1 MSPRPAGAV
10 TRAAVARAAATR
22 TAATRAAATRTAPA
36 APDVTA
42 AVTPAVPAPATA
54 RSPREAHAMPRVLA
68 VIPARGG
75 SKGVPGKNLADVGGM
90 PLVVRAVRAC
100 LGAATVTDVLVST
113 DSEAIGDAARGA
125 GAVVLRR
132 PAGISGDTA
141 TSEAALLHAL
151 DSFEELHSVTV
162 DVVLLVQ
169 CTSPFVTA
177 SDVESV
183 AAAVAS
189 GAADSALT
197 AAPFHGFLWRRT
209 PDGSGTGVNHDV
221 SYRPRRQDRPE
232 DLLETGAAYAMDAA
246 GFRAARHRF
255 FGRTVPVATDPARV
269 LEIDDPHDLARA
281 RALVPVL
288 APAAAPAPTA
298 VAGPAPVHTPVHT
311 PLTTPVPAPVPAPPR
326 TPHAPKD
333 SPAMTVT
340 PAPRLRTFGTR
351 TAGPGQPV
359 YVVGEIGINHNG
371 ELGNALA
378 LIDAAAEAGCDA
390 VKFQKRTPEICT
402 PRDQWDIERD
412 TPWGRMTYIDYRH
425 RVEFGE
431 DEYRAIDDHC
441 AKRGI
446 DWFASPWDTEAVAF
460 LEKFDVPA
468 HKVASASLTDDELL
482 RALRATGRTVVLSTG
497 MSTPRQI
504 RHAVEVL
511 GSDNILL
518 CHATSTYPAKAE
530 ELNLRV
536 INTLQDAYPNVPI
549 GYSGHETGLQTT
561 LAAVALGATFVERHI
576 TLDRAMWGSDQAAS
590 VEPGGLARL
599 VRDIRTIETAL
610 GDGVKRVYDS
620 ELGPMRKLRRVQGEL
635 AAV

>member
-1 MSPRPAGAV
+1 M
-10 TRAAVARAAATR
+10 
-22 TAATRAAATRTAPA
+22 
-36 APDVTA
+36 
-42 AVTPAVPAPATA
+42 
-54 RSPREAHAMPRVLA
+54 
-68 VIPARGG
+68 IPARGG
-75 SKGVPGKNLADVGGM
+75 SKGVPGKNTAPVGGI
-90 PLVVRAVRAC
+90 PLVARAVRAC
-100 LGAATVTDVLVST
+100 RAAPTVTDVVVST
-113 DSEAIGDAARGA
+113 DSRAVAAAARAA
-125 GAVVLRR
+125 GAAVVTR
-132 PAGISGDTA
+132 PAALSGDTA
-141 TSEAALLHAL
+141 SSEAALLHAL
-151 DSFEELHSVTV
+151 DSFEELHSLTV
-162 DVVLLVQ
+162 DVLLLVQ
-169 CTSPFVTA
+169 CTSPFLTP

-189 GAADSALT
+189 GAADTALT
-197 AAPFHGFLWRRT
+197 AAPFHGFLWRT
-209 PDGSGTGVNHDV
+209 EPDGRGAGINHEA
-221 SYRPRRQDRPE
+221 SYRPRRQDRPAE
-232 DLLETGAAYAMDAA
+232 LLETGAAYAMDAA
-246 GFRAARHRF
+246 RFRTARHRF
-255 FGRTVPVATDPARV
+255 FGRTLPVPADPARV

-281 RALVPVL
+281 RLL
-288 APAAAPAPTA
+288 APLLDA
-298 VAGPAPVHTPVHT
+298 
-311 PLTTPVPAPVPAPPR
+311 
-326 TPHAPKD
+326 PHAPD
-333 SPAMTVT
+333 PTPTERRTPPVMTVAT
-340 PAPRLRTFGTR
+340 TDSRQRSFGSR
-351 TAGPGQPV
+351 IAGPGRPV

-371 ELGNALA
+371 DLGTAFA
-378 LIDAAAEAGCDA
+378 LIDAAADAGCDA

-402 PRDQWDIERD
+402 PRDQWDVERD

-431 DEYRAIDDHC
+431 ADYLAIDEHC
-441 AKRGI
+441 ARRGI
-446 DWFASPWDTEAVAF
+446 AWFASPWDTEAVAF
-460 LEKFDVPA
+460 LEKFDLPA

-497 MSTPRQI
+497 MSTPKQI

-536 INTLQDAYPNVPI
+536 INTLQEEYPNVPI

-610 GDGVKRVYDS
+610 GDGVKKVYAS
-620 ELGPMRKLRRVQGEL
+620 ELGPMKKLRRVQGQAP